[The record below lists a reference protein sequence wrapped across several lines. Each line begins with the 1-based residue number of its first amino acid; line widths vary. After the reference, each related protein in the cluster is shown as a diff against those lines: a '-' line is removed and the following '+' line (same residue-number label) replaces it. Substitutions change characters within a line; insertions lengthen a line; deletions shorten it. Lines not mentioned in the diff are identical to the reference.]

1 MNGPADNSA
10 GQTPPKLPPPLTDA
24 AEAARLGL
32 TLEVYLRLKRQ
43 SNTGNVEADLRAMT
57 AAATQRGEQAGDDI
71 AQEEAEYNAMWR
83 RGGVFKRRNSA
94 PGFISTA
101 MRTPGEVA
109 KMVLFLLAFFVQLA
123 FLGIW
128 LSNHRKV
135 ELGALW
141 FFILGGLV
149 ISSMIITS
157 LVWRALGERVRE
169 AIRWAVRFWPITFP
183 LLLFVGIS
191 VVRYLFG
198 TPKP

>member
-1 MNGPADNSA
+1 MNSPADNSA
-10 GQTPPKLPPPLTDA
+10 GRTPPKLPTPSPDA

-32 TLEVYLRLKRQ
+32 TLDVYLRLKRQ
-43 SNTGNVEADLRAMT
+43 SQTGSVEADLRAMT

-71 AQEEAEYNAMWR
+71 AQEESEYNAMWR
-83 RGGVFKRRNSA
+83 EGGVFKRRNSA

-123 FLGIW
+123 LLAIW
-128 LSNHRKV
+128 QGNHRRV

-157 LVWRALGERVRE
+157 VVWRALGERVRE
-169 AIRWAVRFWPITFP
+169 ATRWVVRFWPITFP
-183 LLLFVGIS
+183 LLLLAGIGL
-191 VVRYLFG
+191 VRYLFG